1 MSVHT
6 HANTPLA
13 SRNTC
18 LAPCQ
23 AHSDCSINVSCI
35 SKNSVC
41 VCVCTYIYLFIYL
54 FIYLSKSWLFNTF
67 NKKYMSQIRPLHGSL
82 CLFWELEQHK
92 HDVWSGNRSLTSNA
106 RHCGKASAALSHLH
120 FKAIQPYF
128 PVSDEKTQPS
138 VRETKRLA
146 QDHLETRWQVS
157 DPNAFCMWSH
167 CFLPAL
173 CAQLCRVYIR
183 LPGHTQRTGS
193 VYPTAEAER
202 PHSSNPSGF
211 SPHPPW
217 YVAVQLKAAV

>member
-41 VCVCTYIYLFIYL
+41 VCIYIFIYL

-92 HDVWSGNRSLTSNA
+92 HDVWSGNRSLTSNMP
-106 RHCGKASAALSHLH
+106 GT
-120 FKAIQPYF
+120 
-128 PVSDEKTQPS
+128 VEK
-138 VRETKRLA
+138 L
-146 QDHLETRWQVS
+146 L
-157 DPNAFCMWSH
+157 
-167 CFLPAL
+167 LL
-173 CAQLCRVYIR
+173 CPICTSKQ
-183 LPGHTQRTGS
+183 
-193 VYPTAEAER
+193 
-202 PHSSNPSGF
+202 SNPIF
-211 SPHPPW
+211 LFQMRKHNQ
-217 YVAVQLKAAV
+217 V